1 MPAGQ
6 AGIRSWNKTPKR
18 RASGLALRLFRVL
31 GNWVAEGVVML
42 PVRHYVP
49 GGCNSSLQRGRL
61 CDNRAVSHSG
71 ELAAMEVHSC
81 RPVHTESSQSLFVDI
96 QTDTGIQ
103 RRLNLAALDSEHLL
117 ACEDPKRGRP
127 LLFRQQRES
136 DKS

>member
-1 MPAGQ
+1 MPARQ
-6 AGIRSWNKTPKR
+6 AFGRGKNSIP
-18 RASGLALRLFRVL
+18 ASV
-31 GNWVAEGVVML
+31 WVEGVVML
-42 PVRHYVP
+42 PVRHCEP
-49 GGCNSSLQRGRL
+49 GGYIVAYKEVDCATNG
-61 CDNRAVSHSG
+61 AVSRSAEPAG
-71 ELAAMEVHSC
+71 IEVHSG
-81 RPVHTESSQSLFVDI
+81 RPIHTESSQSLFVDI